1 MGAVV
6 SSAVYLYLPADLY
19 LFFQLASWK
28 LLTYITQNYVHNG
41 EKLADADKTRPS
53 SHVLVLF
60 VNRGT
65 AMQSTADLYY
75 RKRCPQRRK
84 ADLNRENEVCN
95 EEKLAKDFLILA
107 YPINSDLI

>member
-41 EKLADADKTRPS
+41 EKLAAADQTRPS
-53 SHVLVLF
+53 SHLLVLF

-65 AMQSTADLYY
+65 TMLSTADPHY
-75 RKRCPQRRK
+75 RQQCLQWRK
-84 ADLNRENEVCN
+84 AGSCC
-95 EEKLAKDFLILA
+95 
-107 YPINSDLI
+107 